1 MIKKIILG
9 IVTSMLAAASFAVVN
24 INTASQTELQTLKGI
39 GAKKV
44 AAIVEFRQKN
54 GEFKTVEDLA
64 KVNGIGAKTVEKLKS
79 EISVSNAPA
88 VENRNPKPL
97 PATAVNGK
105 NK

>member
-39 GAKKV
+39 GAKKA

-54 GEFKTVEDLA
+54 GEF
-64 KVNGIGAKTVEKLKS
+64 KTVEKLKS